1 MNKVVL
7 EHYPASK
14 LPDEMRGNVDPNA
27 TVTVVVTEETSPQ
40 KRPTLE
46 EIWARRRPPF
56 RSKEEI
62 DAQWRRQRDEED
74 D

>member
-14 LPDEMRGNVDPNA
+14 LPDEMRGNVDPDA
-27 TVTVVVTEETSPQ
+27 TVTVVVMEETSPQ

-62 DAQWRRQRDEED
+62 DAQWRRQRDEQD